1 MLQRAAER
9 LSEDESLRSN
19 LDDQQASAVL
29 QHALSLLENR
39 LNQSGVITAS
49 AAGPSLEQELAHITK
64 AMRAVNDAMG
74 SSHPPAL
81 PEALEKLLPLAGTV
95 QAAGAPSAQNTS
107 LVQRAARRLRAIW
120 RRAVARDTQS

>member
-19 LDDQQASAVL
+19 LDDQQATAML
-29 QHALSLLENR
+29 KQALSLLENR
-39 LNQSGVITAS
+39 LNQPELVTAS
-49 AAGPSLEQELAHITK
+49 AVGPSLEQEINRVAK

-74 SSHPPAL
+74 SSNPPAL

-95 QAAGAPSAQNTS
+95 QTESAPPVQNLS
-107 LVQRAARRLRAIW
+107 LLQRAARRLRSIW
-120 RRAVARDTQS
+120 KRAVARDAKP